1 MAAGRITIM
10 KETTIVVDGRNKTT
24 SEEYFKCWCDV
35 SDLLSNEKYEA
46 LQQSLEETAVFKVRR
61 CKKTEAMW
69 MYHKEYSVVF
79 KGEKYDIFSMIPVE
93 SESKYLLK
101 CNRVS

>member
-24 SEEYFKCWCDV
+24 SEEHFKCWCDV

-61 CKKTEAMW
+61 CGKTEAMW
-69 MYHKEYSVVF
+69 MHHKKYSVIF

>member
-1 MAAGRITIM
+1 MTGRITIM
-10 KETTIVVDGRNKTT
+10 RDTSEVVDGRNETE

-35 SDLLSNEKYEA
+35 SDLLSTEKYAA

-61 CKKTEAMW
+61 CAKTDAMR
-69 MYHKEYSVVF
+69 MHLKEFSVIY
-79 KGEKYDIFSMIPVE
+79 KGDSFDIYAMTPVE
-93 SESKYLLK
+93 NSTRYLLK

>member
-10 KETTIVVDGRNKTT
+10 KETIAVVDGRNKSTT
-24 SEEYFKCWCDV
+24 EEYFKCWSDI

-61 CKKTEAMW
+61 CGKTVAMW
-69 MYHKEYSVVF
+69 MHHKEYSVVF
-79 KGEKYDIFSMIPVE
+79 KGEKYEIYSMTPVE

>member
-1 MAAGRITIM
+1 MATGKITIM
-10 KETTIVVDGRNKTT
+10 KETTSVVNGRDKIT
-24 SEEYFKCWCDV
+24 SEEHFKCWSDI

-61 CKKTEAMW
+61 CKKTVEMW
-69 MYHKEYSVVF
+69 MRNKEYSVVF
-79 KGEKYDIFSMIPVE
+79 KGEKYEIYSMTPVE

>member
-10 KETTIVVDGRNKTT
+10 KETTIVVDGRNKST
-24 SEEYFKCWCDV
+24 SEEHFKCWCDV

-61 CKKTEAMW
+61 CKKPRRCGCITKSIRSSSRAKNMT
-69 MYHKEYSVVF
+69 SF
-79 KGEKYDIFSMIPVE
+79 P
-93 SESKYLLK
+93 
-101 CNRVS
+101 

>member
-10 KETTIVVDGRNKTT
+10 KETTTVVDGRNKTT

-61 CKKTEAMW
+61 CRKTE
-69 MYHKEYSVVF
+69 
-79 KGEKYDIFSMIPVE
+79 GEKYDIFSMIPVE